1 MVCFKSIMKSK
12 LQVCLA
18 FKTRSPSKLRWRLR
32 VEVTNTCRFE
42 AEDLILR
49 CSGDPRALVPSLRK
63 VIASIDPDVA
73 MRSTATYSEL
83 IDSRVDRAKTE
94 LHPGR
99 PVFRRSPV
107 LIGDRIGSSSDYFA
121 RQILYGVACN
131 DASTFGLTVLVL
143 VVSALIACWIPAR
156 RAASIDPIV
165 ALRQ

>member
-73 MRSTATYSEL
+73 MRSTAGRQCVNCLLDTCSP
-83 IDSRVDRAKTE
+83 SRQ
-94 LHPGR
+94 H
-99 PVFRRSPV
+99 RS
-107 LIGDRIGSSSDYFA
+107 D
-121 RQILYGVACN
+121 C
-131 DASTFGLTVLVL
+131 
-143 VVSALIACWIPAR
+143 
-156 RAASIDPIV
+156 
-165 ALRQ
+165 